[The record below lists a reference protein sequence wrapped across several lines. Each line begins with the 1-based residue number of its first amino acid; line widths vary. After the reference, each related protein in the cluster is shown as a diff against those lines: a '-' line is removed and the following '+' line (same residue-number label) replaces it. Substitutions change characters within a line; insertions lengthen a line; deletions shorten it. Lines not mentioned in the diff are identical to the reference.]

1 MSTSSD
7 LSPLELANRTSVSS
21 LRVKRITVHV
31 RNKKLQKYRQKG
43 DRDKQNNDRKLE

>member
-31 RNKKLQKYRQKG
+31 RNKKLQKYGQKEIETNKTMIG
-43 DRDKQNNDRKLE
+43 N